1 MTRQR
6 SRRRVGARRR
16 LAYTYGPIWLAAP
29 FALRSVP
36 FARRG
41 LVLVALCLI
50 SLSFASDWGRMI
62 FLAAPVFYVAAASV
76 VQHRRR
82 LSPP

>member
-1 MTRQR
+1 
-6 SRRRVGARRR
+6 
-16 LAYTYGPIWLAAP
+16 
-29 FALRSVP
+29 
-36 FARRG
+36 
-41 LVLVALCLI
+41 VLVALCLI